1 MPAKVGLISLGCAK
15 NLVDSE
21 IMLGHLR
28 SAGMDLTSDSAEADV
43 LIVNTCAFIDSAKTE
58 SIQAILEAHRD
69 RGLHRR
75 RKGQRLI
82 VAGCMS
88 QRFSTELTGEM
99 PEVDAFIGL
108 DQLEE
113 VAPVVRRVLAR
124 APDAPPEDLVPDHL
138 PVYIPDFNTPR
149 WRLTPKHYAYV
160 KIAEGCN
167 HPCSFCV
174 IPQMRGKHRSRTIAS
189 VRREAEQLVDEGVK
203 ELLLISQDTTYFG
216 MDRWTEGRSPR
227 AQVSSARGENLI
239 DLLEALHSIQGD
251 FWIRLLYTH
260 PAHWSD
266 ELIHAIA
273 RLPKV
278 ARYIDM
284 PLQHIEEGMLKDMRR
299 ETSEAHIRDLVQRL
313 RAGIPGLSIRTTFI
327 AGFPG
332 ESDAQFETLLEFIQ
346 QAKFE
351 RMGVFTYSQES
362 GSRAAKM
369 EGQISETVKKARYR
383 KAMAAQQKVAQEIAA
398 AQVGKKVRVL
408 VDTPDTARTEAD
420 APEVDGK
427 VLLQKPLTPG
437 TFAEVT
443 ITGHKIYDL
452 IA

>member
-1 MPAKVGLISLGCAK
+1 MATKVGLISLGCAK

-28 SAGMDLTSDSAEADV
+28 SAGMDLTSDSTEADV

-58 SIQAILEAHRD
+58 SISAVLEAHRD

-75 RKGQRLI
+75 HANQRLI

-88 QRFSTELTGEM
+88 QRFSSELTGELT
-99 PEVDAFIGL
+99 EVDAFIGL

-113 VAPVVRRVLAR
+113 VAPIVRRVLAR
-124 APDAPPEDLVPDHL
+124 PAGAAPDDLVPDHL

-149 WRLTPKHYAYV
+149 WRLTPKHFAYV

-174 IPQMRGKHRSRTIAS
+174 IPQMRGKHRSRTIES
-189 VRREAEQLVDEGVK
+189 VRREAEQLVSEGVK

-227 AQVSSARGENLI
+227 AQVTASRGESLI
-239 DLLEALHSIQGD
+239 DLLEALSSIQGD

-266 ELIHAIA
+266 ELISTIA

-278 ARYIDM
+278 ARYVDM

-299 ETSEAHIRDLVQRL
+299 ETSEAHIRDLVHRL
-313 RAGIPGLSIRTTFI
+313 RKGIPGLAIRTTFI

-332 ESDAQFETLLEFIQ
+332 ESEAQFETLLDFIEET
-346 QAKFE
+346 KFE
-351 RMGVFTYSQES
+351 RLGVFTYSQES

-369 EGQISETVKKARYR
+369 DGQIPASVKKVRYR
-383 KAMAAQQKVAQEIAA
+383 KAMAAQQKIAKERA
-398 AQVGKKVRVL
+398 ASLVGIKMRVL
-408 VDTPDTARTEAD
+408 VDSPTSARTEAD
-420 APEVDGK
+420 APDVDGT
-427 VLLQKPLTPG
+427 VILTSPLPVG
-437 TFAEVT
+437 EFSEVT

>member
-1 MPAKVGLISLGCAK
+1 MSAKVGLISLGCAK

-28 SAGMDLTSDSAEADV
+28 SAGMDLTADSAEADV

-69 RGLHRR
+69 RGLQRR
-75 RKGQRLI
+75 RANQRLI

-88 QRFSTELTGEM
+88 QRFSSELAGEM

-124 APDAPPEDLVPDHL
+124 APDAPPEDLVPDQL
-138 PVYIPDFNTPR
+138 SVYIPDFDTPR

-174 IPQMRGKHRSRTIAS
+174 IPQMRGKHRSRTIES
-189 VRREAEQLVDEGVK
+189 VRREAERLVAEGVK

-227 AQVSSARGENLI
+227 AKVTSERGESLI
-239 DLLEALHSIQGD
+239 DLLEALHSIRGE

-266 ELIHAIA
+266 ELIAAIA
-273 RLPKV
+273 RMPKV
-278 ARYIDM
+278 ARYVDM
-284 PLQHIEEGMLKDMRR
+284 PLQHIEEGMLRDMRR
-299 ETSEAHIRDLVQRL
+299 ETSEAHIRDLVARL
-313 RAGIPGLSIRTTFI
+313 RAGIPGLAIRTTFI

-332 ESDAQFETLLEFIQ
+332 ETDAQFETLLEFIRS
-346 QAKFE
+346 ARFD

-369 EGQISETVKKARYR
+369 PDQISATVKKARYR
-383 KAMAAQQKVAQEIAA
+383 KAMAAQQEVAKERAA
-398 AQVGKKVRVL
+398 AQVGKSLRVL
-408 VDTPDTARTEAD
+408 VDTPETARTEAD

-427 VLLQKPLTPG
+427 VLLSRPLTPG
-437 TFAEVT
+437 TFADVT

>member
-1 MPAKVGLISLGCAK
+1 MATKVGLISLGCAK

-28 SAGMDLTSDSAEADV
+28 SAGMDLTSDSTEADV

-58 SIQAILEAHRD
+58 SISAVLEAHRD

-75 RKGQRLI
+75 HANQRLI

-88 QRFSTELTGEM
+88 QRFSSELTGELT
-99 PEVDAFIGL
+99 EVDAFIGL

-113 VAPVVRRVLAR
+113 VAPIVRRVLAR
-124 APDAPPEDLVPDHL
+124 PAGAAPYDLVPDHL

-149 WRLTPKHYAYV
+149 WRLTPKHFAYV

-174 IPQMRGKHRSRTIAS
+174 IPQMRGKHRSRTIES
-189 VRREAEQLVDEGVK
+189 VRREAEQLVSEGVK

-227 AQVSSARGENLI
+227 AQVTASRGESLI
-239 DLLEALHSIQGD
+239 DLLEALSSIQGD

-266 ELIHAIA
+266 ELISTIA

-278 ARYIDM
+278 ARYVDM

-313 RAGIPGLSIRTTFI
+313 RKGIPGLAIRTTFI

-332 ESDAQFETLLEFIQ
+332 ESEAQFETLLDFIEET
-346 QAKFE
+346 KFE
-351 RMGVFTYSQES
+351 RLGVFTYSQES

-369 EGQISETVKKARYR
+369 DGQIPASVKKVRYR
-383 KAMAAQQKVAQEIAA
+383 KAMAAQQKIAKERA
-398 AQVGKKVRVL
+398 ASLVGRKMRVL
-408 VDTPDTARTEAD
+408 VDSPTSARTEAD
-420 APEVDGK
+420 APDVDGK
-427 VLLQKPLTPG
+427 VILTSPLPVG
-437 TFAEVT
+437 EFAEVT

>member
-1 MPAKVGLISLGCAK
+1 
-15 NLVDSE
+15 
-21 IMLGHLR
+21 
-28 SAGMDLTSDSAEADV
+28 
-43 LIVNTCAFIDSAKTE
+43 
-58 SIQAILEAHRD
+58 
-69 RGLHRR
+69 
-75 RKGQRLI
+75 
-82 VAGCMS
+82 
-88 QRFSTELTGEM
+88 
-99 PEVDAFIGL
+99 
-108 DQLEE
+108 
-113 VAPVVRRVLAR
+113 
-124 APDAPPEDLVPDHL
+124 
-138 PVYIPDFNTPR
+138 
-149 WRLTPKHYAYV
+149 
-160 KIAEGCN
+160 
-167 HPCSFCV
+167 
-174 IPQMRGKHRSRTIAS
+174 MRGKHRSRTIES
-189 VRREAEQLVDEGVK
+189 VRREAEQLVSEGVK

-216 MDRWTEGRSPR
+216 MDRWTEGRGPR

-239 DLLEALHSIQGD
+239 DLLEALNTIQGD

-266 ELIHAIA
+266 ELIAAIA

-278 ARYIDM
+278 ARYVDM

-299 ETSEAHIRDLVQRL
+299 ETSEAHIRDLVKRL

-332 ESDAQFETLLEFIQ
+332 ETEAQFETLLEFIQ
-346 QAKFE
+346 EAKFE

-369 EGQISETVKKARYR
+369 EDQVSTSVKKTRYR
-383 KAMAAQQKVAQEIAA
+383 KAMAAQQKVAKEIAA
-398 AQVGKKVRVL
+398 AQVGKKIRVL

>member
-1 MPAKVGLISLGCAK
+1 MATKVGLISLGCAK

-28 SAGMDLTSDSAEADV
+28 SAGMDLTSDSTEADV

-58 SIQAILEAHRD
+58 SISAVLEAHRD

-75 RKGQRLI
+75 HANQRLI

-88 QRFSTELTGEM
+88 QRFSSELTGELT
-99 PEVDAFIGL
+99 EVDAFIGL

-113 VAPVVRRVLAR
+113 VAPIVRRVLAR
-124 APDAPPEDLVPDHL
+124 PAGAAPDDLVPDHL

-149 WRLTPKHYAYV
+149 WRLTPKHFAYV

-174 IPQMRGKHRSRTIAS
+174 IPQMRGKHRSRTIES
-189 VRREAEQLVDEGVK
+189 VRREAEQLVSEGVK

-227 AQVSSARGENLI
+227 AQVTASRGESLI
-239 DLLEALHSIQGD
+239 DLLEALSSIQGD

-266 ELIHAIA
+266 ELISTIA
-273 RLPKV
+273 RLPTV
-278 ARYIDM
+278 ARYVDM

-313 RAGIPGLSIRTTFI
+313 RKGIPGLAIRTTFI

-332 ESDAQFETLLEFIQ
+332 ESEAQFETLLDFIEET
-346 QAKFE
+346 KFE
-351 RMGVFTYSQES
+351 RLGVFTYSQES

-369 EGQISETVKKARYR
+369 DGQIPASVKKVRYR
-383 KAMAAQQKVAQEIAA
+383 KAMAAQQKIAKERA
-398 AQVGKKVRVL
+398 ASLVGRKMRVL
-408 VDTPDTARTEAD
+408 VDSSTSARTEAD
-420 APEVDGK
+420 APDVDGK
-427 VLLQKPLTPG
+427 VILSSPLPVG
-437 TFAEVT
+437 EFAEVT

>member
-28 SAGMDLTSDSAEADV
+28 SAGMDLTSDSADADV

-69 RGLHRR
+69 RGLQRR

-88 QRFSTELTGEM
+88 QRFSTELSGEM

-174 IPQMRGKHRSRTIAS
+174 IPQMRGKHRSRTIES
-189 VRREAEQLVDEGVK
+189 VRREAEQLVGEGVK

-260 PAHWSD
+260 PAHWS
-266 ELIHAIA
+266 
-273 RLPKV
+273 
-278 ARYIDM
+278 
-284 PLQHIEEGMLKDMRR
+284 
-299 ETSEAHIRDLVQRL
+299 
-313 RAGIPGLSIRTTFI
+313 
-327 AGFPG
+327 
-332 ESDAQFETLLEFIQ
+332 
-346 QAKFE
+346 
-351 RMGVFTYSQES
+351 
-362 GSRAAKM
+362 
-369 EGQISETVKKARYR
+369 
-383 KAMAAQQKVAQEIAA
+383 
-398 AQVGKKVRVL
+398 
-408 VDTPDTARTEAD
+408 
-420 APEVDGK
+420 
-427 VLLQKPLTPG
+427 
-437 TFAEVT
+437 
-443 ITGHKIYDL
+443 
-452 IA
+452 

>member
-1 MPAKVGLISLGCAK
+1 MATKVGLISLGCAK

-28 SAGMDLTSDSAEADV
+28 SAGIDLTSDSAEADV

-58 SIQAILEAHRD
+58 SISAILEAHRD

-75 RKGQRLI
+75 RADQRLI

-88 QRFSTELTGEM
+88 QRFSTELTGELT
-99 PEVDAFIGL
+99 EVDAFIGL

-113 VAPVVRRVLAR
+113 VAPIVRRVLSRSPGA
-124 APDAPPEDLVPDHL
+124 APENLVPDHL

-149 WRLTPKHYAYV
+149 WRLTPKHFAYV

-174 IPQMRGKHRSRTIAS
+174 IPQMRGKHRSRTIES
-189 VRREAEQLVDEGVK
+189 IRREAEQLVGEGVK

-216 MDRWTEGRSPR
+216 MDRWTEGRGPR
-227 AQVSSARGENLI
+227 AQVTAARGENLI
-239 DLLEALHSIQGD
+239 GLLEALSSVKGD

-266 ELIHAIA
+266 ELIAAIA

-278 ARYIDM
+278 ARYVDM
-284 PLQHIEEGMLKDMRR
+284 PLQHVEEGMLRDMRR
-299 ETSEAHIRDLVQRL
+299 ETSEAHIRDLVKRL
-313 RAGIPGLSIRTTFI
+313 RAGIPGLAIRTTFI

-332 ESDAQFETLLEFIQ
+332 ETDAQFETLLGFIEE
-346 QAKFE
+346 AKFD
-351 RMGVFTYSQES
+351 RMGIFTYSQEQ

-369 EGQISETVKKARYR
+369 DGQISATVKKSRYR
-383 KAMAAQQKVAQEIAA
+383 KAMAAQQKIAKERA
-398 AQVGKKVRVL
+398 ASLVGKKVRVL

-420 APEVDGK
+420 APDVDGK
-427 VLLQKPLTPG
+427 VLLQNPLSPG

-443 ITGHKIYDL
+443 ITGHTIYDL

>member
-75 RKGQRLI
+75 RKDQRLI

-88 QRFSTELTGEM
+88 QRFSSELSGEM

-149 WRLTPKHYAYV
+149 WRLTPRHYAYL

-174 IPQMRGKHRSRTIAS
+174 IPQMRGKHRSRTIES
-189 VRREAEQLVDEGVK
+189 VRREAEQLVGEGVK

-216 MDRWTEGRSPR
+216 MDRWMEGRGPR

-239 DLLEALHSIQGD
+239 DLLEALHSIRGD

-266 ELIHAIA
+266 ELISAIA

-278 ARYIDM
+278 ARYVDM

-299 ETSEAHIRDLVQRL
+299 ETSEAHIRDLVKRL

-332 ESDAQFETLLEFIQ
+332 ETDAQFETLLDFIQ
-346 QAKFE
+346 ETKFE

-369 EGQISETVKKARYR
+369 EGQISSSVKKARYR
-383 KAMAAQQKVAQEIAA
+383 KAMAAQQKVAKEIAA
-398 AQVGKKVRVL
+398 AQVGKKLRVL

-437 TFAEVT
+437 AFAEVT

-452 IA
+452 VA

>member
-1 MPAKVGLISLGCAK
+1 MATKIGLISLGCAK

-28 SAGMDLTSDSAEADV
+28 SAGMDLTADSAEADV

-58 SIQAILEAHRD
+58 SIQAVLEAHRD
-69 RGLHRR
+69 RGLHRHHAE
-75 RKGQRLI
+75 QRLI

-88 QRFSTELTGEM
+88 QRFSADLQGTL

-113 VAPVVRRVLAR
+113 VAPIVRRVLAR
-124 APDAPPEDLVPDHL
+124 PLGAAPEDLVPDHL
-138 PVYIPDFNTPR
+138 PVYIPDFDTPR
-149 WRLTPKHYAYV
+149 WRLTPKHFAYV

-174 IPQMRGKHRSRTIAS
+174 IPQMRGKHRSRTIES
-189 VRREAEQLVDEGVK
+189 IRREAEQLVSQGVK

-216 MDRWTEGRSPR
+216 MDRWKEGRSPR
-227 AQVSSARGENLI
+227 AQVTAARGENLI
-239 DLLEALHSIQGD
+239 DLLEALSSVKGD

-266 ELIHAIA
+266 ELIAAIA

-284 PLQHIEEGMLKDMRR
+284 PLQHIEEGMLKSMRR
-299 ETSEAHIRDLVQRL
+299 ETSEAHIRDLVTRL
-313 RAGIPGLSIRTTFI
+313 RTGIPDLAIRTTFI
-327 AGFPG
+327 VGFPG
-332 ESDAQFETLLEFIQ
+332 ETEAQFETLLQFIQ
-346 QAKFE
+346 EAKFD
-351 RMGVFTYSQES
+351 RMGIFTYSQES

-369 EGQISETVKKARYR
+369 DNQIAAAIKKTRYR
-383 KAMAAQQKVAQEIAA
+383 RAMAAQQKVATARAA
-398 AQVGKKVRVL
+398 SLVGQKLRVL
-408 VDTPDTARTEAD
+408 VDTPTSARTMAD
-420 APEVDGK
+420 APDVDGK
-427 VLLQKPLTPG
+427 VILTSPLTPNE
-437 TFAEVT
+437 FAEVT

>member
-1 MPAKVGLISLGCAK
+1 MATKVGLISLGCAK

-28 SAGMDLTSDSAEADV
+28 SAGMDLTSDSTEADV

-58 SIQAILEAHRD
+58 SISAVLEAHRD

-75 RKGQRLI
+75 HANQRLI

-88 QRFSTELTGEM
+88 QRFSSELTGELT
-99 PEVDAFIGL
+99 EVDAFIGL

-113 VAPVVRRVLAR
+113 VAPIVRRVLAR
-124 APDAPPEDLVPDHL
+124 PAGAAPDDLVPDHL

-149 WRLTPKHYAYV
+149 WRLTPKHFAYV

-174 IPQMRGKHRSRTIAS
+174 IPQMRGKHRSRTIES
-189 VRREAEQLVDEGVK
+189 VRREAEQLVSEGVK

-227 AQVSSARGENLI
+227 AQVTASRGESLI
-239 DLLEALHSIQGD
+239 DLLEALSSIQGD

-266 ELIHAIA
+266 ELISTIA

-278 ARYIDM
+278 ARYVDM

-313 RAGIPGLSIRTTFI
+313 RKGIPGLAIRTTFI

-332 ESDAQFETLLEFIQ
+332 ESEAQFETLLDFIEET
-346 QAKFE
+346 KFE
-351 RMGVFTYSQES
+351 RLGVFTYSQES

-369 EGQISETVKKARYR
+369 DGQIPASVKKVRYR
-383 KAMAAQQKVAQEIAA
+383 KAMAAQQRIAKERA
-398 AQVGKKVRVL
+398 ASLVGRKMRVL
-408 VDTPDTARTEAD
+408 VDSSTSARTEAD
-420 APEVDGK
+420 APDVDGK
-427 VLLQKPLTPG
+427 VILTSPLPVG
-437 TFAEVT
+437 EFAEVT

>member
-1 MPAKVGLISLGCAK
+1 MATKVGLISLGCAK

-28 SAGMDLTSDSAEADV
+28 SAGMDLTSDSTEADV

-58 SIQAILEAHRD
+58 SISAVLEAHRD

-75 RKGQRLI
+75 HANQRLI

-88 QRFSTELTGEM
+88 QRFSSELTGELT
-99 PEVDAFIGL
+99 EVDAFIGL

-113 VAPVVRRVLAR
+113 VAPIVRRVLAR
-124 APDAPPEDLVPDHL
+124 PAGAAPDDLVPDHL

-149 WRLTPKHYAYV
+149 WRLTPKHFAYV

-174 IPQMRGKHRSRTIAS
+174 IPQMRGKHRSRTIES
-189 VRREAEQLVDEGVK
+189 VRREAEQLVSEGVK

-227 AQVSSARGENLI
+227 AQVTASRGESLI
-239 DLLEALHSIQGD
+239 DLLEALSSIQGD

-266 ELIHAIA
+266 ELISTIA

-278 ARYIDM
+278 ARYVDM

-299 ETSEAHIRDLVQRL
+299 ETSEAHIRDLVHRL
-313 RAGIPGLSIRTTFI
+313 RKGIPGLAIRTTFI

-332 ESDAQFETLLEFIQ
+332 ESEAQFETLLDFIEET
-346 QAKFE
+346 KFE
-351 RMGVFTYSQES
+351 RLGVFTYSQES

-369 EGQISETVKKARYR
+369 EGQIPASVKKVRYR
-383 KAMAAQQKVAQEIAA
+383 KAMAAQQKIAKERA
-398 AQVGKKVRVL
+398 ASLVGRKMRVL
-408 VDTPDTARTEAD
+408 VDSSTSARTEAD
-420 APEVDGK
+420 APDVDGK
-427 VLLQKPLTPG
+427 VILTAPLPTG
-437 TFAEVT
+437 EFAEVT

>member
-1 MPAKVGLISLGCAK
+1 
-15 NLVDSE
+15 
-21 IMLGHLR
+21 
-28 SAGMDLTSDSAEADV
+28 
-43 LIVNTCAFIDSAKTE
+43 
-58 SIQAILEAHRD
+58 
-69 RGLHRR
+69 
-75 RKGQRLI
+75 
-82 VAGCMS
+82 
-88 QRFSTELTGEM
+88 
-99 PEVDAFIGL
+99 
-108 DQLEE
+108 
-113 VAPVVRRVLAR
+113 VVRRVLAR

-149 WRLTPKHYAYV
+149 WRLTPKHYAYL

-174 IPQMRGKHRSRTIAS
+174 IPQMRGKHRSRTIES
-189 VRREAEQLVDEGVK
+189 VRREAEQLVGEGVK

-216 MDRWTEGRSPR
+216 MDRWTKGRGPR
-227 AQVSSARGENLI
+227 AQVSSSRGENLI

-266 ELIHAIA
+266 ELIAAIA

-278 ARYIDM
+278 ARYVDM

-299 ETSEAHIRDLVQRL
+299 ETSEAHIRDLVKRL

-332 ESDAQFETLLEFIQ
+332 ETDSQFETLLNFIQ
-346 QAKFE
+346 ETKFE

-369 EGQISETVKKARYR
+369 EGQISASVKKARYR
-383 KAMAAQQKVAQEIAA
+383 KAMAAQQKVAKEIAA
-398 AQVGKKVRVL
+398 AQVGKKIRIL
-408 VDTPDTARTEAD
+408 VDTLDTARTEAD

-427 VLLQKPLTPG
+427 VLLKNPLTPG
-437 TFAEVT
+437 SFAEVT

>member
-1 MPAKVGLISLGCAK
+1 MATKVGLISLGCAK

-28 SAGMDLTSDSAEADV
+28 SAGMDLTSDSTEADV

-58 SIQAILEAHRD
+58 SISAVLEAHRD

-75 RKGQRLI
+75 HANQRLI

-88 QRFSTELTGEM
+88 QRFSSELTGELT
-99 PEVDAFIGL
+99 EVDAFIGL

-113 VAPVVRRVLAR
+113 VAPIVRRVLAR
-124 APDAPPEDLVPDHL
+124 PAGAAPDDLVPDHL

-149 WRLTPKHYAYV
+149 WRLTPKHFAYV

-174 IPQMRGKHRSRTIAS
+174 IPQMRGKHRSRTIES
-189 VRREAEQLVDEGVK
+189 VRREAEQLVSEGVK

-227 AQVSSARGENLI
+227 AQVTASRGESLI
-239 DLLEALHSIQGD
+239 DLLEALSSIQGD

-266 ELIHAIA
+266 ELISTIA

-278 ARYIDM
+278 ARYVDM

-313 RAGIPGLSIRTTFI
+313 RKGIPGLAIRTTFI

-332 ESDAQFETLLEFIQ
+332 ESEAQFETLLDFIEET
-346 QAKFE
+346 KFE
-351 RMGVFTYSQES
+351 RLGVFTYSQES

-369 EGQISETVKKARYR
+369 DGQIPASVKKVRYR
-383 KAMAAQQKVAQEIAA
+383 KAMAAQQKIAKERA
-398 AQVGKKVRVL
+398 ASLVGRKMRVL
-408 VDTPDTARTEAD
+408 VDSSTSARTEAD
-420 APEVDGK
+420 APDVDGK
-427 VLLQKPLTPG
+427 VILSSPLPVG
-437 TFAEVT
+437 EFAEVT

>member
-1 MPAKVGLISLGCAK
+1 MATKVGLISLGCAK

-28 SAGMDLTSDSAEADV
+28 SAGMDLTSDSTEADV

-58 SIQAILEAHRD
+58 SISAVLEAHRD

-75 RKGQRLI
+75 HANQRLI

-88 QRFSTELTGEM
+88 QRFSSELTGELT
-99 PEVDAFIGL
+99 EVDAFIGL

-113 VAPVVRRVLAR
+113 VAPIVRRVLAR
-124 APDAPPEDLVPDHL
+124 PAGAAPDDLVPDHL

-149 WRLTPKHYAYV
+149 WRLTPKHFAYV

-174 IPQMRGKHRSRTIAS
+174 IPQMRGKHRSRTIES
-189 VRREAEQLVDEGVK
+189 VRREAEQLVSEGVK

-227 AQVSSARGENLI
+227 AQVTASRGESLI
-239 DLLEALHSIQGD
+239 DLLEALSSIQGD

-266 ELIHAIA
+266 ELISTIA

-278 ARYIDM
+278 ARYVDM

-299 ETSEAHIRDLVQRL
+299 ETSEAHIRDLVHRL
-313 RAGIPGLSIRTTFI
+313 RKGIPGLAIRTTFI

-332 ESDAQFETLLEFIQ
+332 ESEAQFETLLDFIEET
-346 QAKFE
+346 KFE
-351 RMGVFTYSQES
+351 RLGVFTYSQES

-369 EGQISETVKKARYR
+369 DGQIPASVKKVRYR
-383 KAMAAQQKVAQEIAA
+383 KAMAAQQKIAKERA
-398 AQVGKKVRVL
+398 ASLVGIKMRVL
-408 VDTPDTARTEAD
+408 VDSPTSARTEAD
-420 APEVDGK
+420 APDVDGK
-427 VLLQKPLTPG
+427 VILTSPLPVG
-437 TFAEVT
+437 EFSEVT

>member
-1 MPAKVGLISLGCAK
+1 MSTKVGLISLGCAK

-28 SAGMDLTSDSAEADV
+28 SAGLDLTADSAEADV

-69 RGLHRR
+69 RGLRR
-75 RKGQRLI
+75 RRSQQRLI

-88 QRFSTELTGEM
+88 QRFSSELAGEM

-108 DQLEE
+108 DQLDE

-124 APDAPPEDLVPDHL
+124 APGAPPEDLVPESL
-138 PVYIPDFNTPR
+138 PVFIPDFDTPR
-149 WRLTPKHYAYV
+149 WRLTPKHYAYL

-174 IPQMRGKHRSRTIAS
+174 IPQMRGKHRSRTVES
-189 VRREAEQLVDEGVK
+189 VRREAERLVAEGVK

-216 MDRWTEGRSPR
+216 MDRWTVGRSPR
-227 AQVSSARGENLI
+227 AKVTSSRGESLI
-239 DLLEALHSIQGD
+239 DLLEALHSIQGE

-266 ELIHAIA
+266 ELISAIA
-273 RLPKV
+273 RMPKV
-278 ARYIDM
+278 ARYVDM
-284 PLQHIEEGMLKDMRR
+284 PLQHVEEGMLRDMRR
-299 ETSEAHIRDLVQRL
+299 ETSETHIRELVAKL
-313 RAGIPGLSIRTTFI
+313 RAGIPGLAIRTTFI

-332 ESDAQFETLLEFIQ
+332 ETEAQFETLLGFIRE
-346 QAKFE
+346 AKFD

-369 EGQISETVKKARYR
+369 PNQVPAAVKKSRYR
-383 KAMAAQQKVAQEIAA
+383 KAMAAQQEVAKARA
-398 AQVGKKVRVL
+398 TGQVGKTLRVL
-408 VDTPDTARTEAD
+408 VDAPGTARTEAD

-427 VLLQKPLTPG
+427 VLLSRPLIPG
-437 TFAEVT
+437 TFADVT

-452 IA
+452 LA

>member
-1 MPAKVGLISLGCAK
+1 MATKVGLISLGCAK

-28 SAGMDLTSDSAEADV
+28 SAGMDLTSDSTEADV

-58 SIQAILEAHRD
+58 SISAVLEAHRD

-75 RKGQRLI
+75 HANQRLI

-88 QRFSTELTGEM
+88 QRFSSELTGELT
-99 PEVDAFIGL
+99 EVDAFIGL

-113 VAPVVRRVLAR
+113 VAPIVRRVLAR
-124 APDAPPEDLVPDHL
+124 PAGAAPDDLVPDHL

-149 WRLTPKHYAYV
+149 WRLTPKHFAYV

-174 IPQMRGKHRSRTIAS
+174 IPQMRGKHRSRTIES
-189 VRREAEQLVDEGVK
+189 VRREAEQLVSEGVK

-227 AQVSSARGENLI
+227 AQVTASRGESLI
-239 DLLEALHSIQGD
+239 DLLEALSSIQGD

-266 ELIHAIA
+266 ELISTIA

-278 ARYIDM
+278 ARYVDM

-299 ETSEAHIRDLVQRL
+299 ETSEAHIRDLVHRL
-313 RAGIPGLSIRTTFI
+313 RKGIPGLAIRTTFI

-332 ESDAQFETLLEFIQ
+332 ESEAQFETLLDFIEET
-346 QAKFE
+346 KFE
-351 RMGVFTYSQES
+351 RLGVFTYSQES

-369 EGQISETVKKARYR
+369 EGQIPASVKKVRYR
-383 KAMAAQQKVAQEIAA
+383 KAMAAQQKIAKERA
-398 AQVGKKVRVL
+398 ASLVGRKMRVL
-408 VDTPDTARTEAD
+408 VDSSTSARTEAD
-420 APEVDGK
+420 APDVDGK
-427 VLLQKPLTPG
+427 VILTSPLPVG
-437 TFAEVT
+437 EFAEVT

>member
-1 MPAKVGLISLGCAK
+1 MATKVGLISLGCAK

-28 SAGMDLTSDSAEADV
+28 SAGMDLTANSAEADV

-58 SIQAILEAHRD
+58 SISAILEAHRD
-69 RGLHRR
+69 RGFHRR
-75 RKGQRLI
+75 HADQRLI

-88 QRFSTELTGEM
+88 QRFSSELTGELT
-99 PEVDAFIGL
+99 EVDAFIGL

-124 APDAPPEDLVPDHL
+124 TPGTPPEDLVPDHL

-149 WRLTPKHYAYV
+149 WRLTPKHFAYV

-174 IPQMRGKHRSRTIAS
+174 IPQMRGKHRSRTIES
-189 VRREAEQLVDEGVK
+189 IRREAEQLVAEGVK

-227 AQVSSARGENLI
+227 AQVTASRGESLI
-239 DLLEALHSIQGD
+239 DLLEALSSIKGD

-266 ELIHAIA
+266 ELISAIA

-278 ARYIDM
+278 ARYVDM
-284 PLQHIEEGMLKDMRR
+284 PLQHVEEGMLKDMRR
-299 ETSEAHIRDLVQRL
+299 ETSEAHLRDLVSRL
-313 RAGIPGLSIRTTFI
+313 RAGIPGLAIRTTFI
-327 AGFPG
+327 VGFPG
-332 ESDAQFETLLEFIQ
+332 ETDAQFDTLLGFIQ
-346 QAKFE
+346 SAKFD

-362 GSRAAKM
+362 GSRASKM
-369 EGQISETVKKARYR
+369 EGQISASTKKSRYR
-383 KAMAAQQKVAQEIAA
+383 KAMAAQQKVATERAA
-398 AQVGKKVRVL
+398 SFVGKKLRVL
-408 VDTPDTARTEAD
+408 VDTPETARTEAD
-420 APEVDGK
+420 APDVDGK

-437 TFAEVT
+437 EFAEVT

>member
-1 MPAKVGLISLGCAK
+1 
-15 NLVDSE
+15 
-21 IMLGHLR
+21 
-28 SAGMDLTSDSAEADV
+28 
-43 LIVNTCAFIDSAKTE
+43 
-58 SIQAILEAHRD
+58 
-69 RGLHRR
+69 
-75 RKGQRLI
+75 
-82 VAGCMS
+82 MS
-88 QRFSTELTGEM
+88 QRFSSELSGELK
-99 PEVDAFIGL
+99 EVDAFIGL

-124 APDAPPEDLVPDHL
+124 APGTPPEDLVPDHL

-149 WRLTPKHYAYV
+149 WRLTPKHFAYV

-174 IPQMRGKHRSRTIAS
+174 IPQMRGKHRSRTIES
-189 VRREAEQLVDEGVK
+189 VRREAEQLVSEGVK

-216 MDRWTEGRSPR
+216 MDRWTEGRGPR
-227 AQVSSARGENLI
+227 AQVSSAQGENLI
-239 DLLEALHSIQGD
+239 DLLEALSSVKGD

-266 ELIHAIA
+266 ELISAIA

-278 ARYIDM
+278 ARYVDM

-299 ETSEAHIRDLVQRL
+299 ETSEAHIRDLVKRL
-313 RAGIPGLSIRTTFI
+313 RTGIPGLAIRTTFI

-332 ESDAQFETLLEFIQ
+332 ETDAQFETLLGFIEE
-346 QAKFE
+346 AKFD
-351 RMGVFTYSQES
+351 RMGIFTYSQEQ
-362 GSRAAKM
+362 GSRAAKLPN
-369 EGQISETVKKARYR
+369 QISPAVKKARYR
-383 KAMAAQQKVAQEIAA
+383 KAMASQQKIAKERA
-398 AQVGKKVRVL
+398 SSLVGKKIRVL

-420 APEVDGK
+420 APDVDGK

-437 TFAEVT
+437 EFAEVT